1 MKIDVDTKQRI
12 QSSCLFLLEFYKVL
26 MGSFLVLFVPQQCGD
41 HICTFKE
48 IIENETPCVA
58 VNTLSCLY
66 LLYLYSIEL
75 KRENWCIKYLDIDP
89 NKPNNNLDTE
99 IEQYPEYKNNM
110 LQINKKYKKNSLNCI
125 GLQGVNITLSVVY
138 IAHHW
143 TGTIALTP
151 LISYVIMVISK
162 LYNTFFISNASI
174 KEERAY
180 SAYLTISKTYN
191 TIDSDLVDQTSI

>member
-1 MKIDVDTKQRI
+1 M
-12 QSSCLFLLEFYKVL
+12 FA
-26 MGSFLVLFVPQQCGD
+26 
-41 HICTFKE
+41 
-48 IIENETPCVA
+48 N
-58 VNTLSCLY
+58 
-66 LLYLYSIEL
+66 LYSIEL

-99 IEQYPEYKNNM
+99 IEEYPEYKKNM
-110 LQINKKYKKNSLNCI
+110 LQINKKYKNNSLICI
-125 GLQGVNITLSVVY
+125 VLQGVNITLSVVY

-143 TGTIALTP
+143 AGTIALAP
-151 LISYVIMVISK
+151 LISYIILVISK

-191 TIDSDLVDQTSI
+191 TIDEEHKDKVQI

>member
-1 MKIDVDTKQRI
+1 MKLDVDTKQRI
-12 QSSCLFLLEFYKVL
+12 QSGCLFLLEFYKVL

-48 IIENETPCVA
+48 NVENETACV
-58 VNTLSCLY
+58 VINILSCVY
-66 LLYLYSIEL
+66 LLYLYLIEL
-75 KRENWCIKYLDIDP
+75 KRENWCIKYLDINP
-89 NKPNNNLDTE
+89 NKPNNNLDIE
-99 IEQYPEYKNNM
+99 IEEYPEYKKNM

-125 GLQGVNITLSVVY
+125 VLQGVNITLSVVY
-138 IAHHW
+138 IAQHW
-143 TGTIALTP
+143 AGTIALAP
-151 LISYVIMVISK
+151 LISYVILVISK

-191 TIDSDLVDQTSI
+191 TIDADFVDQNKV